1 MGLAE
6 LYKKKRLP
14 EPSAKQIINR
24 AASISQRKTYAQT
37 AKDAENNHN
46 KSDRSINDRLT
57 ILENMLETVIFTVKN
72 MLDKCAEKEERE
84 QFKRDIIT
92 RSRGDKTPT
101 PAQKLN
107 SKPKTHQGL
116 SESIHNPHNSAS
128 QNDTLTVATENRMRS
143 METSILKLVQTCE
156 SLSQKLTNIEIPSN
170 NTMQQ

>member
-6 LYKKKRLP
+6 LYKKKWVP
-14 EPSAKQIINR
+14 ELSAKQIINR
-24 AASISQRKTYAQT
+24 AASISQKKSYAQT

-46 KSDRSINDRLT
+46 KANKSINDRLT

-107 SKPKTHQGL
+107 SKPRPHQGL
-116 SESIHNPHNSAS
+116 SESIHNPHNSTS
-128 QNDTLTVATENRMRS
+128 HDDTLTVATENRMRS
-143 METSILKLVQTCE
+143 MEASILKLVQTCD
-156 SLSQKLTNIEIPSN
+156 SLSQKLTSIDTPNN